1 MQFLANLLQSI
12 SAYALPTACIACQQF
27 QTQSICNECLD
38 QLKASSLSQ
47 YECCNQCGT
56 LLQFEE
62 IKARHCEQCRKNP
75 PFFDQTFCLARYDDI
90 LQKSL
95 HLLKYQKRIA
105 FARGLAQAWNQVQIQ
120 YMQPIHAD
128 YLLPVPLSTQK
139 LLSRGFNQSWEI
151 ARKLHCHES
160 TQKLMCALKRHHH
173 PKQQAGT
180 PLSLRQDALHRMF
193 YIEKEYID
201 RMANKTVIVFDDVM
215 TSGATLNEVAR
226 TLKNYG
232 VKRVINWVLLRATR
246 LSK

>member
-62 IKARHCEQCRKNP
+62 IGRTHCEQCRKSP
-75 PFFDQTFCLARYDDI
+75 PHFDQTFCLARYDDI
-90 LQKSL
+90 LQEAL

-120 YMQPIHAD
+120 YMQPIQAD
-128 YLLPVPLSTQK
+128 YLLPVPLSTQNFYLAASIK
-139 LLSRGFNQSWEI
+139 
-151 ARKLHCHES
+151 
-160 TQKLMCALKRHHH
+160 
-173 PKQQAGT
+173 AG
-180 PLSLRQDALHRMF
+180 
-193 YIEKEYID
+193 K
-201 RMANKTVIVFDDVM
+201 
-215 TSGATLNEVAR
+215 
-226 TLKNYG
+226 
-232 VKRVINWVLLRATR
+232 
-246 LSK
+246 